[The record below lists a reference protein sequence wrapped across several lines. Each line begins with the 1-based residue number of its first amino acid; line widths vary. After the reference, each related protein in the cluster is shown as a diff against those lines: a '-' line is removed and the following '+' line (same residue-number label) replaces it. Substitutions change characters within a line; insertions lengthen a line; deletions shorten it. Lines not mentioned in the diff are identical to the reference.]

1 MKAFT
6 RVLTLTLVVILLAL
20 SLTAC
25 ADKVEK
31 GEYVLGDKAMT
42 GCYDSYYFDGEEFSY
57 SVYIQYVKQE
67 ALSYAGTYVLEVIEP
82 TDEEQA
88 QQDEE
93 NGITRGNITFT
104 YTDAAGVA
112 HTETKSII
120 MDSYEELIRVNDLV
134 YTYYYEE

>member
-1 MKAFT
+1 MKTFT
-6 RVLTLTLVVILLAL
+6 RVLILTLVVILLAF

-25 ADKVEK
+25 ADKMET
-31 GEYVLGDKAMT
+31 GEYVLGDKGLT

-67 ALSYAGTYVLEVIEP
+67 ALSYAGTYELELIEQE
-82 TDEEQA
+82 DEEKA
-88 QQDEE
+88 LEDEE

-120 MDSYEELIRVNDLV
+120 IDSYEELIRVNDLV